1 MNGCDDHGEG
11 DGDGDEIEDEAE
23 DADGDEVPF
32 LFVLVFLF
40 FLFFLAFFLSF
51 FLALSL
57 SPISLPCLLLDPY
70 RSRGVSPTRSTEC
83 SAAAALG
90 SNDPL
95 TAPF

>member
-1 MNGCDDHGEG
+1 MNECDDHDEEE

-40 FLFFLAFFLSF
+40 FLAFFLSR
-51 FLALSL
+51 SL